1 MAEHEAYMDTKRV
14 PLQLDPSS
22 FIRIVDNEVDSNNT
36 SPDSM
41 VPKDSP
47 GPRAIHINTRS
58 SSRGSVSD
66 EEREPAFGPHRSRS
80 VSSGKSDK
88 EKRKRSRVTPEQLVH
103 LERFFSLDRSPT
115 AARRREISDLLG
127 MQERQTQI
135 WFQNR

>member
-1 MAEHEAYMDTKRV
+1 MTDHEAYMDTKRA
-14 PLQLDPSS
+14 PLHFDPSS
-22 FIRIVDNEVDSNNT
+22 FIRIVDNDVDSNNP

-41 VPKDSP
+41 APEHSP
-47 GPRAIHINTRS
+47 GPRAIHISIRP

-66 EEREPAFGPHRSRS
+66 EEREPASGPHRSRS

-88 EKRKRSRVTPEQLVH
+88 EKRKRSRVTPEQLVY